1 MLLSVIKNVVGK
13 LDWLLLIAAVCLFA
27 SFDYSNL
34 TTVNIIYIVT
44 FVLWFVMLCARV
56 IIVYK
61 GGKKK

>member
-1 MLLSVIKNVVGK
+1 MLEVIKSTVGK

-27 SFDYSNL
+27 NFDYSNL
-34 TTVNIIYIVT
+34 STMNIIYIVT
-44 FVLWFVMLCARV
+44 FVLWFIMLCARI